1 MSEKYLIP
9 QFIIDYL
16 QKSRSTN
23 SKGEKIPQRLAS
35 ALLSKNKTPEIEK
48 WFKENEVTAGYL
60 WKYFVFY
67 GLDRFSFRECPVCG
81 KRVKLNTIVQKPDAR
96 YCSKKCANSSE
107 ETKEKYKQTCKEKFG
122 VENSLQAKEIQEK
135 VKQTCLEKYGVEH
148 PSQSK
153 EIQEKYKQTCFKKY
167 GVENPLQS
175 KEVQEK
181 IKQTCKEK
189 FGVESPLESKEI
201 QEKRKQTRRS
211 NYWETFCSLLK
222 EKNIVPIFSKE
233 EYKNDTGRKFKCL
246 LCGEEFKSEGTYT
259 YKKEHKNEDG
269 SYTTLIPYDIF
280 CPHCS
285 RKFSKKEKEVAEFVK
300 SIYNGEILENDR
312 KILEGKELD
321 IYLPNLNLG
330 IEFDGN
336 YWHSKEGAKEKDEK
350 KNQLCEQKG
359 IKLLRIKE
367 SDWDNNRSKIENQIK
382 EFLGIN

>member
-148 PSQSK
+148 P
-153 EIQEKYKQTCFKKY
+153 
-167 GVENPLQS
+167 LQS

-211 NYWETFCSLLK
+211 NYWETFCSLLT
-222 EKNIVPIFSKE
+222 EKDIIPRFSKE
-233 EYKNDTGRKFKCL
+233 EYINDTGRKFKCL
-246 LCGEEFKSEGTYT
+246 ICGEEFESEGTYT
-259 YKKEHKNEDG
+259 YKKEHKNKDG
-269 SYTTLIPYDIF
+269 SHTTLIPYDIF
-280 CPHCS
+280 CPNCS
-285 RKFSKKEKEVAEFVK
+285 RKFSKKEKEVLDFVL
-300 SIYNGEILENDR
+300 SIYKGEILENDR
-312 KILEGKELD
+312 TQLNGKELD
-321 IYLPNLNLG
+321 IYLPNLNLA
-330 IEFDGN
+330 IEFDGD
-336 YWHSKEGAKEKDEK
+336 YWHSKDGAKEKDELK
-350 KNQLCEQKG
+350 DSLCEQKG